1 MTVVRSDGFEGVG
14 RLEGLSVVL
23 ADRPLSSSLIPGSS
37 FVVPSEL
44 RESAGRLG
52 FGGIVSVSAG
62 RLESSTRHDRTDRD
76 CDMSARRV
84 AEHPHPRVAIT
95 APGCGDPGTDTGVQ
109 QILDRLQ
116 LDASHRVCDLN
127 G

>member
-1 MTVVRSDGFEGVG
+1 
-14 RLEGLSVVL
+14 VVL
-23 ADRPLSSSLIPGSS
+23 ADRPLSSSVIPGLS

-62 RLESSTRHDRTDRD
+62 RLESSTCHDRTDRD

-84 AEHPHPRVAIT
+84 PEHPHPRVAI
-95 APGCGDPGTDTGVQ
+95 AVPGCGDPGTDTGVQ

-116 LDASHRVCDLN
+116 LDAGHGVCDLN